1 MKRCPNG
8 SRRNKKTGLCVKIKE
23 QNDTISG
30 THETKSEMRETKK
43 NKRCP
48 KGSKKNKKTGLCKR
62 IEKQNKPI
70 PNKTTHI
77 PTNKDIIESNPSK
90 ELTSKSI
97 NKITP
102 DKEEIIYPIIKETTN
117 KNIVIESNPNI
128 SKSKNFAI
136 FDVDW
141 TLIKPKE
148 GRKFPQNVDDWQW
161 LRKSVP
167 ETIKKYYDDGYRIV
181 FLTDQSKPWKITM
194 IENVIKNLN
203 IHITCLIAMNKAF
216 HKPNPAF
223 FMENFSDIYDRNTS
237 FYVGDA
243 AGRDDDWSRNDID
256 LASNIG
262 VKFYTP
268 EEIFLLEKPH
278 AKEIKIEDK
287 NNEVIIMVGYPAS
300 GKTTTAKEMEKQG
313 YIRIDGDS
321 LKTGPK
327 MVKEAEKY
335 AGKHSII
342 FDATN
347 GTKERRKYY
356 IDFAKKHNMKVRC
369 LWKTTSIDLSMEQN
383 RERQKQGGP
392 KVPDIVFYTY
402 RKRFEE
408 PSQDEC
414 IVEKI

>member
-8 SRRNKKTGLCVKIKE
+8 SRRNKKTGLCEKIKE
-23 QNDTISG
+23 LREKTPELREKTPELSK
-30 THETKSEMRETKK
+30 TK
-43 NKRCP
+43 NIKRCP
-48 KGSKKNKKTGLCKR
+48 NGSRKNKKTGLCEH
-62 IEKQNKPI
+62 IEKQN
-70 PNKTTHI
+70 
-77 PTNKDIIESNPSK
+77 K

-97 NKITP
+97 NKTIANMNT
-102 DKEEIIYPIIKETTN
+102 DKEEIIPPLIITETTN
-117 KNIVIESNPNI
+117 KNILIESKPNT

-161 LRKSVP
+161 LRKTVP
-167 ETIKKYYDDGYRIV
+167 ETIKKYYDDGYKIV
-181 FLTDQSKPWKITM
+181 FLTDQSKPWKVTM
-194 IENVIKNLN
+194 IENVIKNLD

-216 HKPNPAF
+216 HKPNPTF
-223 FMENFSDIYDRNTS
+223 FMENFNNIYDRNTS

-243 AGRDDDWSRNDID
+243 GGREGDWSRNDID

-268 EEIFLLEKPH
+268 EEIFLLEEPR
-278 AKEIKIEDK
+278 AKEIKTGDK
-287 NNEVIIMVGYPAS
+287 NKEVIIMVGYPAS
-300 GKTTTAKEMEKQG
+300 GKTTIAKEMEKKG
-313 YIRIDGDS
+313 YIHIDGDI
-321 LKTGPK
+321 LKTAPK

-335 AGKHSII
+335 ADKHSIV

-369 LWKTTSIDLSMEQN
+369 LWKTTPIDLSMEQN
-383 RERQKQGGP
+383 RERQKKGGP
-392 KVPDIVFYTY
+392 KVPDVVFYTY

-408 PSQDEC
+408 PSEDEC
-414 IVEKI
+414 VVEKI